1 MARTRASQAA
11 SAAFGKVGTVSVPA
25 DTDGVEAAQD
35 TPATPL
41 GPEKPAEGRTGAK
54 EPKGAAT
61 PPPGMSKARLQRHV
75 AALDNAFGKAAAA
88 LADYE
93 DSMEDLAVLVA
104 DVRRVGFPEHLIT
117 AAAARKNMEIPPES

>member
-1 MARTRASQAA
+1 MTAKRFQVASGTAPTADETVPARDTPEAPPVPQEPAQRRAAGRQPESPPA
-11 SAAFGKVGTVSVPA
+11 SAPPA
-25 DTDGVEAAQD
+25 
-35 TPATPL
+35 
-41 GPEKPAEGRTGAK
+41 
-54 EPKGAAT
+54 
-61 PPPGMSKARLQRHV
+61 GMSKARLQRHV